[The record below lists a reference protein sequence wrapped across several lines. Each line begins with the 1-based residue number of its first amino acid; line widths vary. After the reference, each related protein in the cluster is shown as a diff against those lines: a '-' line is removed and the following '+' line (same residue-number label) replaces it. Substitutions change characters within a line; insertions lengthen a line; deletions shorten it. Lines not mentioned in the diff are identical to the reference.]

1 MLPFICKSRKGK
13 TNVIES
19 RSVLGAGAGLGA
31 QRAKRYEGSFLGN
44 GNVLYY
50 YSTGYRT
57 VFFKLHSNCALNI
70 DEIYCM

>member
-1 MLPFICKSRKGK
+1 M
-13 TNVIES
+13 IES

-31 QRAKRYEGSFLGN
+31 QRAKSYEGSFLRN

-57 VFFKLHSNCALNI
+57 YFSNFIQIVHLTLMKFIVCKLYLNKPT
-70 DEIYCM
+70 